1 MRVQTRY
8 AKSGN
13 LHIAYQVFG
22 QGAIDLVWCPGFV
35 SNIELYWE
43 DPRMAHY
50 LERLASFA
58 RVITFDKRGTG
69 LSDRELDS
77 PTLEDRMDDIR
88 AVMDATD
95 KKGGALRL
103 FRGRF
108 DGRPF
113 RCNLSRA
120 LSLPHL
126 IRANGSVGD
135 LVSDR

>member
-35 SNIELYWE
+35 SNIEVYWE

-58 RVITFDKRGTG
+58 RVITFDKVARVYRIASSIVRRSKIVWT
-69 LSDRELDS
+69 
-77 PTLEDRMDDIR
+77 I
-88 AVMDATD
+88 
-95 KKGGALRL
+95 
-103 FRGRF
+103 FGR
-108 DGRPF
+108 
-113 RCNLSRA
+113 
-120 LSLPHL
+120 
-126 IRANGSVGD
+126 
-135 LVSDR
+135 

>member
-13 LHIAYQVFG
+13 LHVAYQVFG

-35 SNIELYWE
+35 SNIEHYWE

-69 LSDRELDS
+69 LSIASSIVQRS
-77 PTLEDRMDDIR
+77 KIVWT
-88 AVMDATD
+88 T
-95 KKGGALRL
+95 
-103 FRGRF
+103 FGR
-108 DGRPF
+108 
-113 RCNLSRA
+113 
-120 LSLPHL
+120 
-126 IRANGSVGD
+126 
-135 LVSDR
+135 

>member
-22 QGAIDLVWCPGFV
+22 RGPIDLICCPGFV
-35 SNIELYWE
+35 SNIEVYWE
-43 DPRMAHY
+43 DPRMAQY

-69 LSDRELDS
+69 LSDREQLNS

-88 AVMDATD
+88 AVMDAID
-95 KKGGALRL
+95 SKKAALYGFSEGGSMAVL
-103 FRGRF
+103 
-108 DGRPF
+108 
-113 RCNLSRA
+113 LSRA
-120 LSLPHL
+120 VSLRHL
-126 IRANGSVGD
+126 IRANGTDGD